1 MKTDLKLYVI
11 VLLFI
16 IYSALAATS
25 ISTVDKLDNLEQEML
40 VTQEELS
47 NAKENADILM
57 YENNSM
63 ETTINGLNT
72 ELENAH
78 NEIDNLNTELS
89 TAYEK
94 IIDMQNT
101 GVLIYFTEE
110 EVDVISKTVWGEA
123 KGLNKLEQSA
133 VVWCILNYVD
143 AGYGSIVEA
152 TTYPNRFLGYNPDF
166 PVTDEIKALVE
177 DVLIRWQVE
186 KLCDGDVG
194 RTLPS
199 DYLWF
204 YGDGKHNYF
213 RNSYNGE
220 HNIWNW
226 DCWNPYE

>member
-1 MKTDLKLYVI
+1 MKINWKLYVL
-11 VLLFI
+11 VLLII
-16 IYSALAATS
+16 IYFTLAATA
-25 ISTVDKLDNLEQEML
+25 ISTVYKLDKLEQEMSAA
-40 VTQEELS
+40 QEELS
-47 NAKENADILM
+47 NAKENADVLM
-57 YENNSM
+57 YENNSL

-72 ELENAH
+72 ELADAH

-89 TAYEK
+89 IAYEK
-94 IIDMQNT
+94 IVDMQNT

-143 AGYGSIVEA
+143 AGYGSIIEA
-152 TTYPNRFLGYNPDF
+152 ATYPNRFLGYNPDS
-166 PVTDEIKALVE
+166 PVTDEIKTLVE
-177 DVLIRWQVE
+177 DVLVRWQIE

-199 DYLWF
+199 NYLWF
-204 YGDGKHNYF
+204 HGDGKHNYF
-213 RNSYNGE
+213 RNSYSGE
-220 HNIWNW
+220 YNVWNW

>member
-1 MKTDLKLYVI
+1 MKTDFKLYVI

-16 IYSALAATS
+16 IFSALAATA
-25 ISTVDKLDNLEQEML
+25 ISTVYKLDKLEQEMS
-40 VTQEELS
+40 VTQKELS
-47 NAKENADILM
+47 NAKENTDILM
-57 YENNSM
+57 YENSSM

-72 ELENAH
+72 ELADAH

-89 TAYEK
+89 VAYER
-94 IIDMQNT
+94 IVDMQNT

-123 KGLNKLEQSA
+123 RGLNKMEQSA

-143 AGYGSIVEA
+143 AGYGTIIESI
-152 TTYPNRFLGYNPDF
+152 TYPERFHGYNPDF

-177 DVLIRWQVE
+177 DVLIRWQIE

-204 YGDGKHNYF
+204 HGDGEHNHF
-213 RNSYNGE
+213 RNSYSGE
-220 HNIWNW
+220 YNIWNW